1 MLGPSVWA
9 KALSIKQENMPKRE
23 GTRVVKEKWKQMRFG
38 WWERGRD
45 VHEVE
50 EGRWGWPGL
59 LLSAECWVDRQGVM
73 GLFVISLTLV
83 APAFGRLSN
92 DFLSPQTGLAL
103 CLAPLHSTGD
113 LANFL
118 GLLRNGNGDSPHPPI
133 HHPSCLHTVFSHQ
146 QTWNLVVGLKIWYI
160 SGRVGSGHY
169 FHLQIKAQ
177 TTLSSIQS

>member
-1 MLGPSVWA
+1 MSWKKNENKWGSVGGRG
-9 KALSIKQENMPKRE
+9 EEMCMKRK
-23 GTRVVKEKWKQMRFG
+23 RVGGGDPVSSS
-38 WWERGRD
+38 
-45 VHEVE
+45 
-50 EGRWGWPGL
+50 
-59 LLSAECWVDRQGVM
+59 LLSAECWVDRM

-83 APAFGRLSN
+83 APAFGHLSN
-92 DFLSPQTGLAL
+92 DFLSPQTGLAP

-118 GLLRNGNGDSPHPPI
+118 GLLRNGNGHSPHPPI
-133 HHPSCLHTVFSHQ
+133 HHPSCLHAVFSRQ